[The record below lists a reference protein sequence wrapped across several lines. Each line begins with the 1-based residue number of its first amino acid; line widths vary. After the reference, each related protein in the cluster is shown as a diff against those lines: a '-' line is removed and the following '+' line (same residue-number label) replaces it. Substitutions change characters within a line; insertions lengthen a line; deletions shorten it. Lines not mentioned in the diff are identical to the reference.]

1 MHVLTYA
8 LGAGA
13 DTSVTKRLACDS
25 RGISHVIDDTS
36 GDKLANAMA
45 NYFRLLSPMLE
56 PCQTRWVTYE
66 DWLSGTELLGACMAA
81 YEKVGGGT
89 SCEGGLDG
97 LGESGDGRTPTL
109 LGVSCIDMNLV
120 VSLETIRNR
129 PDWGD
134 FDARMRSDAQKCP
147 RVTLTELQARS
158 RSLPP
163 APRLHLACTSPASR
177 LHLACISPAS
187 ELHLARLSPQLETL
201 RLGVSESAVCGDV
214 AAVTG
219 GADSGSR
226 AVSH

>member
-1 MHVLTYA
+1 
-8 LGAGA
+8 
-13 DTSVTKRLACDS
+13 
-25 RGISHVIDDTS
+25 
-36 GDKLANAMA
+36 MA

-81 YEKVGGGT
+81 YQKVGGGT

-120 VSLETIRNR
+120 VSLETIRSR
-129 PDWGD
+129 TDWGE

-158 RSLPP
+158 RSLSP
-163 APRLHLACTSPASR
+163 APRLHLACTSPASH
-177 LHLACISPAS
+177 LHLTCI
-187 ELHLARLSPQLETL
+187 
-201 RLGVSESAVCGDV
+201 
-214 AAVTG
+214 
-219 GADSGSR
+219 
-226 AVSH
+226 